1 MDDMFGADYY
11 TVGLPTIFVG
21 LIALYIGATILW
33 NRKWVPMRRGKGVA
47 TPYFGNSF
55 ARVTRFAFREDPR
68 NLLPKSQ
75 NKFVKKFLSIKSI
88 NWALLI
94 ATFAMIGLHMADAWI
109 PALILLLVVWIQ
121 TAKPLSQRDRILQ
134 RMFAVASAGFRYG
147 RGSELNPWG
156 FVRIKKW
163 EDLTTPGETHIS
175 IPANWDSSSIA
186 ARDGFESHFNTT
198 VTDNNSW
205 IYEWK
210 SADGTVIAQPI
221 SHLPERAMYPG
232 VGKHPWYEIPLGL
245 GTQGEVSVDLTKTPH
260 MLICGSTGSGKS
272 VLQRNLV
279 FHCIQHNDMWRFL
292 GVDVKRV
299 ELTPFKRYKKTVLGI
314 GANLEDGVEIVR
326 YAKEVM
332 ETRYEEMEAKGVNHF
347 SNLLDENGKPPY
359 AIMLMVDEAFMFLS
373 LEGAKTDEGK
383 MRDQLH
389 GEAAVML
396 GEIARLG
403 RASGVHLVLATQRPD
418 ATVIKG
424 ELKANLDIRIAAGR
438 LDATPSSM
446 VLDSGAAT
454 QLPGHI
460 KGRGIVRFGGDQHQ
474 FQGYF
479 AEQDWIEEF
488 LQANPH
494 REPELYPTGNTSSE
508 DMDLD
513 DELEELA
520 ASYNFEDG
528 KIDIAGE
535 TVTESLD
542 EEELARQEAIV
553 EAPLGAPGEIP
564 EELEPENFNSEAD
577 LSEDDK
583 KLLQELG
590 LDDSTTMLPP
600 VKEDMSK
607 SEAELYLEQF
617 YANQEPIDIDIP
629 PTIQSVPEKFVVP
642 EPEEE
647 EEVAVSQSVEEPK
660 PVVGL
665 PSKPGL
671 DSLPPLPPL
680 PPLPAM
686 RTMPKNGN
694 ANVTL
699 PSLPKLPSKP

>member
-1 MDDMFGADYY
+1 MEDMFGANYY
-11 TVGLPTIFVG
+11 SVGLPVIFIS
-21 LIALYIGATILW
+21 LIVLYIGATILW
-33 NRKWVPMRRGKGVA
+33 NRKWVPMRRNRGIA
-47 TPYFGNSF
+47 TPYFGNTF
-55 ARVTRFAFREDPR
+55 ARITRFAFREDPR
-68 NLLPKSQ
+68 NILPKSK
-75 NKFVKKFLSIKSI
+75 NKWAKKFLSIKSI
-88 NWALLI
+88 NWILVIVTLALL
-94 ATFAMIGLHMADAWI
+94 GLHVAEAWI
-109 PALILLLVVWIQ
+109 PALILVLVVWIQ
-121 TAKPLSQRDRILQ
+121 TAAPLAQRDRILQ
-134 RMFAVASAGFRYG
+134 RMFAVAAAGFRYG
-147 RGSELNPWG
+147 RGSDLNPWG
-156 FVRIKKW
+156 YVRIKKW
-163 EDLTTPGETHIS
+163 ETLTKPGETHIT

-186 ARDGFESHFNTT
+186 ARDGFEAHFNTT
-198 VTDNNSW
+198 VTDDNSW

-210 SADGTVIAQPI
+210 SADGKVIAQPI
-221 SHLPERAMYPG
+221 SHLPDMATYPG
-232 VGKHPWYEIPLGL
+232 AGKHPWHVIPLGL
-245 GTQGEVSVDLTKTPH
+245 GTQGEVTVDLTKTPH

-279 FHCIQHNDMWRFL
+279 FHCIQNNDMWRFL

-347 SNLLDENGKPPY
+347 KDLKDENGKPPY

-479 AEQDWIEEF
+479 ADQDWIEEY
-488 LQANPH
+488 LQANPGV
-494 REPELYPTGNTSSE
+494 EPDLYPAKGESNI
-508 DMDLD
+508 DNVDLD

-520 ASYNFEDG
+520 QGYDFEDG
-528 KIDIAGE
+528 EIDVNGQ

-542 EEELARQEAIV
+542 ETELERQEAIV
-553 EAPLGAPGEIP
+553 EAPLGAPGVIP
-564 EELEPENFNSEAD
+564 EELKIENFASENNIV
-577 LSEDDK
+577 SEPVVENTPKNEEQMLLDFLGSDD
-583 KLLQELG
+583 
-590 LDDSTTMLPP
+590 
-600 VKEDMSK
+600 
-607 SEAELYLEQF
+607 
-617 YANQEPIDIDIP
+617 
-629 PTIQSVPEKFVVP
+629 
-642 EPEEE
+642 EEE
-647 EEVAVSQSVEEPK
+647 EDSLLASFAVSAPPTPQAVTPVTVQPEITQKDESNVPQPPK
-660 PVVGL
+660 PITINNKSG
-665 PSKPGL
+665 
-671 DSLPPLPPL
+671 LPPLPSFPGL
-680 PPLPAM
+680 KTPS
-686 RTMPKNGN
+686 KNGN
-694 ANVTL
+694 SNVTL
-699 PSLPKLPSKP
+699 PSLPKLPPKP